1 VTGSGPK
8 GRLLKEDVQ
17 RFLSADR
24 SMPSLPAS
32 SPSSAPP
39 SLPSPSPP
47 LSQDKVVPIGGLSRI
62 MVQTMTQANL
72 VPTFVYC
79 DEILMD
85 QLFNIRE
92 SLKSVTEKQGIKLS
106 YFPFMIKAA
115 SMSLYRYPSL
125 NAHVNSNCT
134 ELIFRSNH
142 NIGIAMD
149 TPRGLLVPNIK
160 NVQDKSIIEIAKELS
175 RLSTLGKESRLS
187 SDDLKGGT
195 FTLSNIG
202 AIGGTYSSPLL
213 VVPEVVIG
221 AVGRIQTL
229 PRYNQQQQLYPARVL
244 NASWSA
250 DHRVVDGATMARFS
264 NHWKSLLE
272 NPSAMLLDTK

>member
-1 VTGSGPK
+1 
-8 GRLLKEDVQ
+8 
-17 RFLSADR
+17 
-24 SMPSLPAS
+24 
-32 SPSSAPP
+32 
-39 SLPSPSPP
+39 
-47 LSQDKVVPIGGLSRI
+47 
-62 MVQTMTQANL
+62 MVQTMTQANA

-85 QLFNIRE
+85 KAFKIRE
-92 SLKSVTEKQGIKLS
+92 SLKSITEKQGIKLS

-115 SMSLYRYPSL
+115 SLSLLRYPSL

-134 ELIFRSNH
+134 ETIYRAYH
-142 NIGIAMD
+142 NIGVAMD

-160 NVQDKSIIEIAKELS
+160 NVQDKSIIDIAKELA
-175 RLSTLGKESRLS
+175 RLVSLGKESRLS

-229 PRYNQQQQLYPARVL
+229 PRYDQQQQIYPARVL
-244 NASWSA
+244 NISWSA
-250 DHRVVDGATMARFS
+250 DHRVIDGATMARFS
-264 NHWKSLLE
+264 NHWKALVE
-272 NPSAMLLDTK
+272 NPSAMLLETK